1 MWVGVTTQQYITQ
14 NVLWEIT
21 KGNQT
26 MLRLVVR
33 EISEFMKFSYNWL
46 RLRLV
51 LDTQAIFC
59 NALKHKLDTC

>member
-33 EISEFMKFSYNWL
+33 EKSEFMKFSYNWL